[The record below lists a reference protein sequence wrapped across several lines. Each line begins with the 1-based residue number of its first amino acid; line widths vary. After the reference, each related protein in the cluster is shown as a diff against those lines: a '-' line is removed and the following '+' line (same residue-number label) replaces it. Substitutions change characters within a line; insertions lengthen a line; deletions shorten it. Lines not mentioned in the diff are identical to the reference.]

1 MEINPLSTTTIVRSA
16 YLRYLKTIKPF
27 QDEELRREFARAIE
41 TPDMLIKGPLV
52 QIALPYRKDRSIKDL
67 VEENVLAKGFARLC
81 SPALPYE
88 RLLYSHQVRAIR
100 KAVQGR
106 NLAVSTGTGSGKT
119 EAFLIPI
126 LNHLLREEEAG
137 TLNQVGVRAL
147 LLYPM
152 NALANDQM
160 KRLRC
165 ILQHYPQ
172 ITFGRY
178 INIEETPDKKSV
190 AQEYFRK
197 TYPDE
202 PEIDNELKSREE
214 MHTAPPHILLTNYAM
229 LEYLLL
235 RPAASPLFDGD
246 TGRHWRFIIIDEA
259 HVYDGANA
267 TEIAMLLRRLQDRIA
282 GDQHGRIQAIA
293 TSATLGRGEE
303 DFGAVAEFASHLFNK
318 PFVWNENDES
328 QQDVIGADLLPI
340 QALGPVWGLGSP
352 DFYGVLHKIID
363 EANLSLVERISK
375 LELAAAKAGVPDN
388 VLQQARFVAQQSPDL
403 ANQRWLYHVLNGDD
417 RLRQLLEALKLTPSL
432 LNQVALRV
440 FPDAT
445 NPEQALVDMVALAV
459 MARTGSEEMPLLPA
473 RYHVFARAL
482 EGAFICLNRDGH
494 KNNEPRLFLN
504 RQKFCPTCQSR
515 IFELANCTRCGV
527 AYLVGKEKPGG
538 QLEEN
543 PQKFGINPNN
553 LYLVQ
558 DSALYLS
565 ESVRGSSYYVFLE
578 QSSEEDEDETIIQ
591 ESDQDQ
597 DHEPEHLNKRW
608 LCPECGQIQQREYP
622 RLCKCQA
629 GLIVIYEVDLGKKK
643 TLKRCIS
650 CSTRSSGGVVYRFLT
665 GQDAPVSVLAS
676 ALYEQIPPASDEKYS
691 DIPGERRKLL
701 NFTDSR
707 QNAAFFAPYLERAH
721 MRSLR
726 RALIVKTLKSI
737 MQITSDPIRL
747 QDIVQP
753 LMNQANQVGL
763 FREQESPIERQQ
775 RMAIWLMQDF
785 TPIDRRISLEG
796 LGLIRFEPHIN
807 PNWRIPDVL
816 TQEPWN
822 MDRRTAFRL
831 IRNLLNTLRLQGAV
845 TYLLPNQNI
854 FRHADFKPRNRMLY
868 VRGQGSDAQKGV
880 FSWLPATR
888 HQNARLDYLERI
900 LLRRQIPPEQA
911 RKAALDTLR
920 SLWDYLDSSSSPWKE
935 VFPGKDVRR
944 PKIGWVRQVD
954 HALWEVIPT
963 LDNLDGW
970 YICSRCK
977 NIYPQGVD
985 DVCMTYGCSGHLI
998 PLATQSEMIS
1008 ENLYRR
1014 LYLSEQVYPL
1024 RAEEHTAQWTPK
1036 AGAEVQERFIKGE
1049 INVLSCST
1057 TFELGVDVGDLQAV
1071 LMRNMPPTTANYI
1084 QRAGRAGRRTDS
1096 AAYVLTFA
1104 QRRPHD
1110 LTHYS
1115 EPEKMVAGEM
1125 TPPYVPLSNVKIIR
1139 RHLHSVV
1146 FASFFRWAKQNTGSE
1161 YRQVGD
1167 FFLSDV
1173 GPNGCD
1179 LLKVYLSNKPDSLQ
1193 TALKNI
1199 IPSNLWAE
1207 LGVGDWSWVT
1217 ELTNEAGTGVLD
1229 LAFEEFSQDDK
1240 YLNDLIL
1247 KINQEWIKSRQN
1259 SLLDRIKALD
1269 RVLNNIRG
1277 RELLGYLGSRNVLP
1291 KYGFPTDVVDLRT
1304 AHLATTPEAQQ
1315 IDLSRDLRMAIS
1327 EFAPG
1332 SEVVA
1337 AKKIWKCAGLG
1348 VHPRRSWETYKY
1360 SICYQCGKFHHG
1372 LDLPQTCT
1380 ACSAPLKPKGEF
1392 IIPIFGF
1399 IASHDVDNPGEE
1411 QPTRTY
1417 SSQVYFADYDEN
1429 RVRKFGES
1437 TEYALVENVFLEIQQ
1452 RYSKYG
1458 WMALV
1463 NDGFGQGF
1471 RICPTC
1477 GWAQVISFSQNAP
1490 VAFGLGQH
1498 GWAAKGGHN
1507 HPVTGEPCSGTTF
1520 TRHLGHRYLTDVLEL
1535 RMYGTSPLL
1544 RNPNAMRSLMY
1555 ALLDGASKTLG
1566 IRRDDIDGTLFYRNY
1581 GDPPSLILF
1590 DTVPGGAGHVEHIR
1604 NSLRQAAEAGLKK
1617 VESCQCGQPNGDTSC
1632 YNCLRNYRNQRFH
1645 DDLQRIYAIQLL
1657 RMIVN
1662 A

>member
-1 MEINPLSTTTIVRSA
+1 MEINPLTTTEAVRRA

-27 QDEELRREFARAIE
+27 QDEELRQEFAQAIE
-41 TPDMLIKGPLV
+41 SPNLLIKGPLV
-52 QIALPYRKDRSIKDL
+52 QIALPYRKECAIKDL
-67 VEENVLAKGFARLC
+67 VAEGILTARFAKLC

-88 RLLYSHQVRAIR
+88 RVLYSHQVRAIR
-100 KAVQGR
+100 KAVKGR
-106 NLAVSTGTGSGKT
+106 NLVVSTGTGSGKT

-126 LNHLLREEEAG
+126 LNHLLREEENG
-137 TLNQVGVRAL
+137 TLAQPGVRAM

-160 KRLRC
+160 KRLRR
-165 ILQHYPQ
+165 ILENYPQ

-178 INIEETPDKKSV
+178 INVEETPDKKSV

-214 MHTAPPHILLTNYAM
+214 MHATPPHILLTNYAM

-235 RPAASPLFDGD
+235 RPAASPLFDNE
-246 TGRHWRFIIIDEA
+246 TGKHWRFIVIDEA

-267 TEIAMLLRRLQDRIA
+267 TEIAMLLRRLQDRVA
-282 GDQHGRIQAIA
+282 GDRHGQIQAIA
-293 TSATLGRGEE
+293 TSATLGRGRP

-318 PFVWNENDES
+318 PFVWNEHNEE

-340 QALGPVWGLGSP
+340 QALGDVWGRGAPELYP
-352 DFYGVLHKIID
+352 ALHHVID
-363 EANLSLVERISK
+363 DSK
-375 LELAAAKAGVPDN
+375 LTPEMRIRQLEAASNNAGVPDH
-388 VLQQARFVAQQSPDL
+388 VLQRARLSAQQNPRM
-403 ANQRWLYHVLNGDD
+403 AVQCWLYNVLNGDE
-417 RLRQLLEALKLTPSL
+417 RLRDLLEALKTTPSL
-432 LNQVALRV
+432 LNQVASIV
-440 FPDAT
+440 FPDASS
-445 NPEQALVDMVALAV
+445 PDQALVDLVALAV
-459 MARTGSEEMPLLPA
+459 MARTGREEMPLLPA

-482 EGAFICLNRDGH
+482 EGAFVCLNKNGH
-494 KNNEPRLFLN
+494 RNGEPRLFLN
-504 RQKFCPTCQSR
+504 RQKFCPTCHSR

-538 QLEEN
+538 QLDEN
-543 PQKFGINPNN
+543 PPSFQLDLNN
-553 LYLVQ
+553 IYLVQ

-578 QSSEEDEDETIIQ
+578 QSAEEDEDETIIH
-591 ESDQDQ
+591 EADHDQD
-597 DHEPEHLNKRW
+597 DEPEHLNKRW
-608 LCPECGQIQQREYP
+608 LCPECGQIQERQSP
-622 RLCKCQA
+622 RQCNCQA
-629 GLIVIYEVDLGKKK
+629 GLLVINQVDLGRKK
-643 TLKRCIS
+643 TLKRCVS
-650 CSTRSSGGVVYRFLT
+650 CSTRSSSGAVYRFLT

-676 ALYEQIPPASDEKYS
+676 ALYEQIPPAGDEKFAN
-691 DIPGERRKLL
+691 IPGEGRKLL

-726 RALIVKTLKSI
+726 RALIVKTLLSI
-737 MQITSDPIRL
+737 RQTTSDPIRL
-747 QDIVQP
+747 QDVVQP
-753 LMNQANQVGL
+753 LMNQAKQVGL
-763 FREQESPIERQQ
+763 FSPQESPMDRQQ

-785 TPIDRRISLEG
+785 TPLDRRISLEG
-796 LGLIRFEPHIN
+796 LGLIRFEPHLD
-807 PNWRIPDVL
+807 PNWKIPDVL
-816 TQEPWN
+816 TQPPWSL
-822 MDRRTAFRL
+822 DRPAAFRL
-831 IRNLLNTLRLQGAV
+831 IRNLLNTLRMQGAV
-845 TYLLPNQNI
+845 TYLLPDQNI

-868 VRGQGSDAQKGV
+868 VRGQGADARRGI
-880 FSWLPATR
+880 FSWMPASGHR
-888 HQNARLDYLERI
+888 NARLDYLERI
-900 LLRRQIPPEQA
+900 LLQRQIPPDQV
-911 RKAALDTLR
+911 KQIALDTLKN
-920 SLWDYLDSSSSPWKE
+920 LWDYLDSSSCPWKE
-935 VFPGKDVRR
+935 VFPGKDVTR
-944 PKIGWVRQVD
+944 PNLGWVHQVD

-963 LDNLDGW
+963 LDEFNGW

-977 NIYPQGVD
+977 NIYSQGVD
-985 DVCMTYGCSGHLI
+985 DVCMTYGCTGHLI

-1014 LYLSEQVYPL
+1014 LYLSDRVYPL
-1024 RAEEHTAQWTPK
+1024 NAEEHTAQWTPK
-1036 AGAEVQERFIKGE
+1036 AGAEVQDHFIKGE

-1071 LMRNMPPTTANYI
+1071 LLRNMPPTTANYI

-1110 LTHYS
+1110 LTYYM

-1125 TPPYVPLSNVKIIR
+1125 RPPYVPLSNVKIIR
-1139 RHLHSVV
+1139 RHLHSVA
-1146 FASFFRWAKQNTGSE
+1146 FASFFRWAKQNAGSE
-1161 YRQVGD
+1161 YHLVGE
-1167 FFLSDV
+1167 FFLPVS
-1173 GPNGCD
+1173 GATGRD
-1179 LLKVYLSNKPDSLQ
+1179 LLRTYLNRKPDGLY
-1193 TALKNI
+1193 TALRNV
-1199 IPSNLWAE
+1199 IPSSLWEE
-1207 LGVGDWSWVT
+1207 LGVNDWSWLT
-1217 ELTNEAGTGVLD
+1217 ELTNADDTGVLD
-1229 LAFEEFSQDDK
+1229 LAFDEFTQDDLF
-1240 YLNDLIL
+1240 LNSLIL
-1247 KINQEWIKSRQN
+1247 QINQEWQTSREEK
-1259 SLLDRIKALD
+1259 LLDRIKALS
-1269 RVLNNIRG
+1269 RVQNNIRG
-1277 RELLGYLGSRNVLP
+1277 RELLGFLGARNVLP
-1291 KYGFPTDVVDLRT
+1291 KYGFPTDVVELRT
-1304 AHLATTPEAQQ
+1304 AHLAATPEAQKV
-1315 IDLSRDLRMAIS
+1315 DLSRDLRMAIS

-1337 AKKIWKCAGLG
+1337 AKKIWKSAGLG

-1360 SICYQCGKFHHG
+1360 SICHQCGKFHHG
-1372 LDLPQTCT
+1372 LDLPPTCT
-1380 ACSAPLKPKGEF
+1380 ACSAPLRPKGEF
-1392 IIPIFGF
+1392 IIPVFGF
-1399 IASHDVDNPGEE
+1399 IAGHDVDTPGEE
-1411 QPTRTY
+1411 QPQRTY
-1417 SSQVYFADYDEN
+1417 SSQVYFADYDES
-1429 RVRKFGES
+1429 RVQKFGEP

-1477 GWAQVISFSQNAP
+1477 GWAQVISFTQNAP
-1490 VAFGLGQH
+1490 IAFGLGQRR
-1498 GWAAKGGHN
+1498 GAVQGGHN
-1507 HPVTGEPCSGTTF
+1507 HPITGEPCTAGTI

-1535 RMYGTSPLL
+1535 KIFGTSHLL
-1544 RNPNAMRSLMY
+1544 RNPNAMRSMMY
-1555 ALLDGASKTLG
+1555 ALLDGASQTLG
-1566 IRRDDIDGTLFYRNY
+1566 IRRDDIDGTLYYRNY

-1645 DDLQRIYAIQLL
+1645 DELQRIYAIQLL